1 MYRVVIDDGL
11 VKDSMQLWFWAA
23 VTGMVLAGISNFG
36 FKIAAKKG
44 FDADIFI
51 LYSGIISVAFAGMG
65 LIILQPQGVSSG
77 LLIAITVLAGAVA
90 AQGGSLKIVALRY
103 IDTTIFFPLFKLLSP
118 FLAVLVGLIW
128 FGERF
133 TALEW
138 FGIVL
143 GHLVPLLL
151 INKVENRR
159 QNNLVKGL
167 IIVVLVS
174 GTSALAAALNKYVI
188 DAGMGEWATLW
199 YSSWGIFV
207 GTSIVLMIKL
217 RRLPWSHIVSHTT
230 KDLLKASVFRSI
242 LICLS
247 LLCVLF
253 AYGNGGDL
261 GIVQTIYGLYIMIP
275 IVLAVLIYQEHID
288 WNKVLAVVLCIVS
301 LLFLG

>member
-1 MYRVVIDDGL
+1 MFATIAR
-11 VKDSMQLWFWAA
+11 MQLWFWAA
-23 VTGMVLAGISNFG
+23 VTGMILAGISNFG

-44 FDADIFI
+44 FDADVFI
-51 LYSGIISVAFAGMG
+51 LYSGIVSVVFAG
-65 LIILQPQGVSSG
+65 VG
-77 LLIAITVLAGAVA
+77 LLILKPDGVVTLLLIVITVIAGAVA

-118 FLAVLVGLIW
+118 LLAVIAGLIF

-138 FGIVL
+138 FGIAL

-151 INKVENRR
+151 ISKVENKR
-159 QNNLVKGL
+159 QNNLLMGL
-167 IIVVLVS
+167 VMVLVVS

-188 DAGMGEWATLW
+188 DLGMSEWEALW
-199 YSSWGIFV
+199 YSSWGIFIA
-207 GTSIVLMIKL
+207 SIVMISLKF
-217 RRLPWSHIVSHTT
+217 RTLPWHYITEHTT
-230 KDLLKASVFRSI
+230 KDLIKASIFRSI

-247 LLCVLF
+247 LLLVLY

-261 GIVQTIYGLYIMIP
+261 GIVQTIHGLYIVIP
-275 IVLAVLIYQEHID
+275 IVLSVLIYHEHID
-288 WNKVLAVVLCIVS
+288 WKKVLAVILCIVS